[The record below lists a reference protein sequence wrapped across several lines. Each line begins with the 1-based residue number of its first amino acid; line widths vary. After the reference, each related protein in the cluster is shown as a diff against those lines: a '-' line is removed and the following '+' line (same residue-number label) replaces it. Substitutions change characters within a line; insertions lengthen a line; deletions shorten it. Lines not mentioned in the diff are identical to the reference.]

1 MKKLSQAF
9 YKRKD
14 PVIIA
19 KELLGKIIV
28 TDAEDAVTSIR
39 IVETEAYVAGK
50 DKASHA
56 YNGRRTARNEHMY
69 SQAGTVYV
77 YICYG
82 MHTMLNVVTNDKDIP
97 DAILIRAG
105 QPLEGTD
112 KMLERTGKKM
122 LDNTLT
128 KGPGNLAKALGIT
141 KSHSGFLFGE
151 NQIEIYD
158 DGFKLKKE
166 EIGTSKRIGVDGA
179 GEDALLPYRFY
190 LKGNK
195 FVSGRPVV

>member
-1 MKKLSQAF
+1 MKKLSTAF

-14 PVIIA
+14 AVAIA
-19 KELLGKIIV
+19 KELLGKVIV
-28 TDAEDAVTSIR
+28 THADDVITSAR
-39 IVETEAYVAGK
+39 IVETEAYVANI
-50 DKASHA
+50 DRASHA
-56 YNGRRTARNEHMY
+56 YNGRRTTRNEHMY

-105 QPLEGTD
+105 EPVEGAD
-112 KMLERTGKKM
+112 KMLQRTGKKM

-128 KGPGNLAKALGIT
+128 KGPGNLAKALGVT
-141 KSHSGFLFGE
+141 KSHSGFLFGD

-158 DGFKLKKE
+158 DGFRLEQE
-166 EIGTSKRIGVDGA
+166 EIGISKRIGVDGA
-179 GEDALLPYRFY
+179 GKDALLPYRFY
-190 LKGNK
+190 VRGNK
-195 FVSGRPVV
+195 FVSGRTTK

>member
-1 MKKLSQAF
+1 MKKLSPAF

-14 PVIIA
+14 AVAIA

-28 TDAEDAVTSIR
+28 TDIDDVITSAR
-39 IVETEAYVAGK
+39 IVETEAYVAQV

-56 YNGRRTARNEHMY
+56 YNGRRTNRNEHMY
-69 SQAGTVYV
+69 SHAGTVYV

-97 DAILIRAG
+97 DAILIRAAE
-105 QPLEGTD
+105 PIEGVEN
-112 KMLERTGKKM
+112 MLQRTGKKI

-141 KSHSGFLFGE
+141 KGHSGFLFGE
-151 NQIEIYD
+151 NNIDIFD
-158 DGFKLKKE
+158 DSFKPDE
-166 EIGTSKRIGVDGA
+166 DEIGFSKRIGVDSAGA
-179 GEDALLPYRFY
+179 DALLPYRFY
-190 LKGNK
+190 VKGNR
-195 FVSGRPVV
+195 FVSGRPVK

>member
-1 MKKLSQAF
+1 MKKLSAAF

-14 PVIIA
+14 AVAIA

-28 TDAEDAVTSIR
+28 TDISGDIASAR
-39 IVETEAYVAGK
+39 IVETEAYIALA

-82 MHTMLNVVTNDKDIP
+82 MHTMLNVVTNDKEIP

-105 QPLEGTD
+105 EPAEGIQE
-112 KMLERTGKKM
+112 MLQRTGKKM

-128 KGPGNLAKALGIT
+128 KGPGNLAKALGIA

-151 NQIEIYD
+151 NQIEIFD
-158 DGFKLKKE
+158 DGFKLREE

-179 GEDALLPYRFY
+179 GEDSFLPYRFY
-190 LKGNK
+190 VRGNR
-195 FVSGRPVV
+195 FVSGRPVK